1 MSPLTLTVLAGAAS
15 GVGIAILVREF
26 RPSRVSL
33 AARLAYLDP
42 PRGDPRRPVLA
53 PSASASAASSGT
65 AGLGAWLIDH
75 GLAVRAHGT
84 DLAILGRRPEEF
96 AVRQVFM
103 AIVGLLAIPTFGI
116 VLAAGG
122 VPIPWAIPAGLGIVM
137 AVAGWCLPV
146 VTVRSEA
153 AEARR
158 HARDALSAYL
168 DVVALAMASGR
179 GVSEALTAAAAM
191 SDSPLVRQIADA
203 LDDAR
208 LAGQPSWTALGRLGA
223 AWEIPELI
231 ELAATL
237 SHVYDEGAKARQT
250 LIARA
255 NGLRGRQ
262 LTDAIGRA
270 DARSEVMLVA
280 TFLPYAGFALL
291 IGYPAAIRI
300 FTL

>member
-1 MSPLTLTVLAGAAS
+1 MSPFTLTVLAGMAS
-15 GVGIAILVREF
+15 GVGIAVLVREY
-26 RPSRVSL
+26 RPPRVSL

-42 PRGDPRRPVLA
+42 PRGDLRRSVLA
-53 PSASASAASSGT
+53 PSASSVSGT
-65 AGLGAWLIDH
+65 AGLGAWLVARRP
-75 GLAVRAHGT
+75 AVRARGT
-84 DLAILGRRPEEF
+84 DLAILGRQPEQF
-96 AVRQVFM
+96 AVRQVF
-103 AIVGLLAIPTFGI
+103 AALVGLLAIPTFGI
-116 VLAAGG
+116 VLAWGG
-122 VPIPWAIPAGLGIVM
+122 VPVPWAVPAGLALVM
-137 AVAGWCLPV
+137 AAAGWCLPV
-146 VTVRSEA
+146 VAVRSEA

-158 HARDALSAYL
+158 QARDALSAYL

-191 SDSPLVRQIADA
+191 SDSPLVRQIADS

-208 LAGQPSWTALGRLGA
+208 LAGQPAWTALGHLGA